1 MRCCWM
7 RLLQA
12 KQQIRVDN
20 DEDRLVSQVA
30 REYTRLM
37 VLNLTNNINKFKYVI
52 VSCRFGVGLEASL
65 SSSLYHTS

>member
-1 MRCCWM
+1 M

-20 DEDRLVSQVA
+20 YEDRLVSQVA

-37 VLNLTNNINKFKYVI
+37 VLNLTNNINKFKYI
-52 VSCRFGVGLEASL
+52 IHLLL
-65 SSSLYHTS
+65 SFMSAAFAV

>member
-1 MRCCWM
+1 MTTGM

-30 REYTRLM
+30 LQYTRLM

-52 VSCRFGVGLEASL
+52 RCLRSSSASL
-65 SSSLYHTS
+65 DIRYNIAY